1 MEELEL
7 VAGGTDTIVVVAPDG
22 DGGGDWG
29 GGDWGGD
36 YGDFG
41 DYGGGDGGGGD
52 SGGGGDP
59 PPSSGEQQINNEFSA
74 KLQQD
79 PNAQNVTVVIGH
91 KDGTSTQFNATEFSD
106 GTFFTDMDKDGYMDA
121 KLIQRDGQ
129 WYEDSGDGNGYQA
142 AP

>member
-1 MEELEL
+1 MRELTMAELEL

-29 GGDWGGD
+29 GDF
-36 YGDFG
+36 GDFG
-41 DYGGGDGGGGD
+41 DYGGGDSPGGGG
-52 SGGGGDP
+52 GGE
-59 PPSSGEQQINNEFSA
+59 PPSNGEQQINNEFSS

-79 PNAQNVTVVIGH
+79 PNAHNVTVIIGH
-91 KDGTSTQFNATEFSD
+91 KDGTSTQFNATEFAD
-106 GTFFTDMDKDGYMDA
+106 GTFFADKDQDGYMDA